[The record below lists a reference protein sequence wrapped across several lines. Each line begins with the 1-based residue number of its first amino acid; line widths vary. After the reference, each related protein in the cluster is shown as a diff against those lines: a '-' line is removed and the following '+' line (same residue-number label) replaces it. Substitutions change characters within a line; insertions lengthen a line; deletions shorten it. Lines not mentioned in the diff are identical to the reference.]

1 MAIEVKRYLQ
11 GIKIILLAAG
21 AVVSACDGA
30 QWRVK
35 CANEKATRKRGARKD
50 NDESFSL
57 GFHSL
62 IHCCHTARTNFHNLK
77 W

>member
-21 AVVSACDGA
+21 AVVSAGDGA

-35 CANEKATRKRGARKD
+35 CANEKATSEARGRITTKVFPPVSTH
-50 NDESFSL
+50 SFTAASQRE
-57 GFHSL
+57 L
-62 IHCCHTARTNFHNLK
+62 ISII
-77 W
+77 